1 MPYFNI
7 SLSVYQST
15 HHSLKLYT
23 LYRELILLT
32 VIKQSS
38 NPTKYNLG
46 FMIQVE
52 IKLTVQRLK
61 NIGIYT
67 RHMN

>member
-32 VIKQSS
+32 VI

-46 FMIQVE
+46 LMIQVE